1 MSSTPQQS
9 GSTETNV
16 SWLKPQQVES
26 MRDAAHEGRH
36 GPRDDAIVTVLYD
49 TGLRRGELEQVNR
62 DMLDLDDEQLRIPAG
77 IQKDYPNENSPSA
90 ATFALDRSGDL
101 RTVRTLRAYLS
112 ARDDAHAALF
122 PSQKSDRMTGKA
134 LNDVVKRLA
143 ERAEIRPYTYG
154 GRGSSDD
161 VTAHTLRHSVAW
173 RMLRAEDGNT
183 LYDVR
188 NRLRHATILT
198 TERKYDHFQTI

>member
-1 MSSTPQQS
+1 MPNDA
-9 GSTETNV
+9 GDTETNIH
-16 SWLKPQQVES
+16 WLKPEQVEA

-36 GPRDDAIVTVLYD
+36 GPRDDAITTILYD
-49 TGLRRGELEQVNR
+49 IGLRRGELSEVNR
-62 DMLDLDDEQLRIPAG
+62 DMLDLDEEQLRIPAS
-77 IQKDYPNENSPSA
+77 IQKDYPTNQSPKA
-90 ATFALDRSGDL
+90 ATFAIDPSGQL

-112 ARDDAHAALF
+112 LRTDTSPALF
-122 PSQKSDRMTGKA
+122 PSRKSDRMTGKG

-143 ERAEIRPYTYG
+143 KRADVRPFSSA
-154 GRGSSDD
+154 GRGDPGD

-198 TERKYDHFQTI
+198 TERRYDHFETI